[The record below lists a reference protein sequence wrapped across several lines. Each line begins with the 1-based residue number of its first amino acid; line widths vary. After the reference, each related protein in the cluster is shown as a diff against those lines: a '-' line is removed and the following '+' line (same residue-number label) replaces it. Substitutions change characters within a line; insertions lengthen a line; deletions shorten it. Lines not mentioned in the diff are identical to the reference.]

1 MKKILILI
9 SVFTLLAFTK
19 NFTGNT
25 TVIITPNS
33 KLIIKGKTNVNSF
46 ICQYNISK
54 LNKPINIL
62 FKNHGDKITFEK
74 TTLVLDNVNFDCGG
88 AGMNND
94 FKELLKSDIYPNI
107 FVNLKEIRK
116 DQNNQNLVNA
126 LIDLEIAG
134 VTKSYVV
141 PVELKGDDIM
151 YVKGVLALN
160 LRDYNLEPPKKALG
174 LIVVKDVIEINFEL
188 AVKEY

>member
-1 MKKILILI
+1 MKKILVLI
-9 SVFTLLAFTK
+9 SVFTLLAFSK

-54 LNKPINIL
+54 LNKPIKIL

-141 PVELKGDDIM
+141 PVELKGDDLM
-151 YVKGVLALN
+151 NVKGILALN